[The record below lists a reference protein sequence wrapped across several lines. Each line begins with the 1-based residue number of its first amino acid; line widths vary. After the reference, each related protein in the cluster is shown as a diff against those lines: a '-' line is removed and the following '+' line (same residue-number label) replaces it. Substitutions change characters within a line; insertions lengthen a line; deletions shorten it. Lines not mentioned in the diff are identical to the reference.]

1 MKTLKIKE
9 NGNIYFMA
17 ITEMPKNEWNL
28 LSGDFF
34 ELTQITIKKGF
45 VVNKSTANELCK
57 WIFDNISLF
66 DVIDFDNI
74 IIDENSATKIRVAEY
89 ENPTR
94 FSSLLYKEY
103 TINGKLFYEK
113 ILNGINIEQT
123 MFFINHPTQIAKEAR
138 EAINGKRTSKYS
150 GPFKVKTIK
159 G

>member
-34 ELTQITIKKGF
+34 ALTQIAIKKGF
-45 VVNKSTANELCK
+45 VVNKSTTNELCK

-74 IIDENSATKIRVAEY
+74 IINENSATKIRVAEY

-113 ILNGINIEQT
+113 VLNNTIEQT
-123 MFFINHPTQIAKEAR
+123 MFFVNHATKIATEAR
-138 EAINGKRTSKYS
+138 EAINNRSTHKY
-150 GPFKVKTIK
+150 GGTFKVNTIK